1 MQFIAIIALSL
12 ASLSVTSA
20 NILDSLLGGGGGGG
34 GWGEQ
39 SPSAVNCNVQTGSLL
54 NVNAI
59 AHNDCSTSGNGATPT
74 AKSIYRPRSAAK
86 MIEDLSYFHLVYIPS
101 PFLRSN
107 FAFPS
112 FWRQSSTLVVP
123 SRLLPE
129 TH

>member
-59 AHNDCSTSGNGATPT
+59 AHNDCSTSGNGASGIVNCGVQNGPI
-74 AKSIYRPRSAAK
+74 SVNL
-86 MIEDLSYFHLVYIPS
+86 LSSNDCHL
-101 PFLRSN
+101 R
-107 FAFPS
+107 
-112 FWRQSSTLVVP
+112 R
-123 SRLLPE
+123 
-129 TH
+129 